1 MLKKKINSIETYKKT
16 PICFDNSFVQL
27 GEKFYAKLNPTPVE
41 QPKIVKLNDELA
53 NNLGIDLEMLNL
65 EDWASIFS
73 GNRILPGAE
82 PLAMV
87 YAGHQFGHFVPQLG
101 DGRAILLGEVIDNSS
116 FRNDIQLK
124 GSGLTPFSRQGDGR
138 AALGPVL
145 REYIVSEAM
154 HALGIPT
161 TRSLCAVTTGEPVY
175 RETVLPGAV
184 LTRVASGHVR
194 TGTFQYFALRGDE
207 KAINKLANYVID
219 RHYPEVKEAPNPY
232 LKLLEDVMDRHARL
246 VTQWLHVGFIHGVM
260 NTDNMALSGETI
272 DYGPCAFMDTF
283 NRTQVFSSIDHSG
296 RYSYGNQPQ
305 IVQWNLARL
314 AETILPLIDKKQ
326 ESAAELAKEVIEVYS
341 ERFQEYWFSG
351 MRQKLGFLTS
361 EPEDEILIQ
370 SLLNTMQENEAD
382 FTLTFRRLCDA
393 AFDKKMDRNLRK
405 LFKDAGAY
413 DKWSKSWRN
422 RLSRESGPPEE
433 LTKLMRKVN
442 PAVIPRNHRVEQ
454 ALNAAVEHLDY
465 EPFEKLVEVL
475 SSPYEELEGQN
486 EFMLPPKP
494 EEHVMQTF
502 CGT

>member
-1 MLKKKINSIETYKKT
+1 MQTSRKN
-16 PICFDNSFVQL
+16 PIYFNNSFVKL
-27 GEKFYAKLNPTPVE
+27 GEKFFAKLNPTPVE
-41 QPKIVKLNDELA
+41 QPKIVKLNEELS
-53 NNLGIDLEMLNL
+53 NKLGIDLEMLEL

-73 GNRILPGAE
+73 GNRILPGSE

-87 YAGHQFGHFVPQLG
+87 YAGHQFGHLVPQLG

-116 FRNDIQLK
+116 IRNDIQLK
-124 GSGLTPFSRQGDGR
+124 GSGITPFSRQGDGR

-154 HALGIPT
+154 NALDIPT
-161 TRSLCAVTTGEPVY
+161 TRSLCAVTSGEPVY

-207 KAINKLANYVID
+207 KAITKLANYVID
-219 RHYPEVKEAPNPY
+219 RNYPEVKESPNTY
-232 LKLLEDVMDRHARL
+232 LKLLENVMDRHARL
-246 VTQWLHVGFIHGVM
+246 VSKWLHVGFIHGVM

-272 DYGPCAFMDTF
+272 DYGPCAFMDSF
-283 NRTQVFSSIDHSG
+283 NKTQVFSSIDHSG

-314 AETILPLIDKKQ
+314 AETILPLIHKKQ
-326 ESAAELAKEVIEVYS
+326 ESAVEMAKEVIELYS
-341 ERFQEYWFSG
+341 ERFKEFWLSG
-351 MRQKLGFLTS
+351 MRQKLGLFNS
-361 EPEDEILIQ
+361 EPEDENLIE
-370 SLLNTMQENEAD
+370 SLLNIMHENESD
-382 FTLTFRRLCDA
+382 FTLTFRWLCDA
-393 AFDKKMDRNLRK
+393 AFDKKNNKNLRT

-413 DKWSKSWRN
+413 DNWSKSWRS
-422 RLSRESGPPEE
+422 RLSRESASPEE
-433 LTKLMRKVN
+433 RVKLMRKVN

-454 ALNAAVEHLDY
+454 ALNAAVENLDFG
-465 EPFEKLVEVL
+465 PFERLVDVL
-475 SSPYEELEGQN
+475 SSPYEEMKEKD

-494 EEHVMQTF
+494 GEHILQTF

>member
-1 MLKKKINSIETYKKT
+1 MQTSRKN
-16 PICFDNSFVQL
+16 PIYFNNSFVQL

-41 QPKIVKLNDELA
+41 QPKIVKLNEELS
-53 NNLGIDLEMLNL
+53 NKLGIDLEMLEL

-73 GNRILPGAE
+73 GNRILPGSE

-87 YAGHQFGHFVPQLG
+87 YAGHQFGHLVPQLG

-116 FRNDIQLK
+116 IRNDIQLK
-124 GSGLTPFSRQGDGR
+124 GSGITPFSRQGDGR

-154 HALGIPT
+154 NALDIPT
-161 TRSLCAVTTGEPVY
+161 TRSLCAVTSGEPVY

-207 KAINKLANYVID
+207 KAITKLANYVID
-219 RHYPEVKEAPNPY
+219 RHYPEVKESPNTY
-232 LKLLEDVMDRHARL
+232 LKLLENVMDRHARL
-246 VTQWLHVGFIHGVM
+246 VSKWLHVGFIHGVM

-272 DYGPCAFMDTF
+272 DYGPCAFMDSF
-283 NRTQVFSSIDHSG
+283 NKTQVFSSIDHSG

-314 AETILPLIDKKQ
+314 AETILPLIDKNQ
-326 ESAAELAKEVIEVYS
+326 ESAVEMAKEVIELYS
-341 ERFQEYWFSG
+341 ERFKEFWLSG
-351 MRQKLGFLTS
+351 MRQKLGLFNS
-361 EPEDEILIQ
+361 EPEDENLIE
-370 SLLNTMQENEAD
+370 SLLNIMHENEAD
-382 FTLTFRRLCDA
+382 FTLTFRWLCDA
-393 AFDKKMDRNLRK
+393 AFDKKNNKNLRT

-413 DKWSKSWRN
+413 DNWSESWRS
-422 RLSRESGPPEE
+422 RLSRESASPEE
-433 LTKLMRKVN
+433 RVKLMRNVN

-454 ALNAAVEHLDY
+454 ALNAAVENLDFG
-465 EPFEKLVEVL
+465 PFERLVDVL
-475 SSPYEELEGQN
+475 SSPYEEMKEKD
-486 EFMLPPKP
+486 EFMLPPKQG
-494 EEHVMQTF
+494 EHVLQTF

>member
-1 MLKKKINSIETYKKT
+1 MQTSRKN
-16 PICFDNSFVQL
+16 PIYFNNSFVQL

-41 QPKIVKLNDELA
+41 QPKIVKLNEELS
-53 NNLGIDLEMLNL
+53 NKLGIDLEMLEL

-73 GNRILPGAE
+73 GNRILPGSE

-87 YAGHQFGHFVPQLG
+87 YAGHQFGHLVPQLG

-116 FRNDIQLK
+116 IRNDIQLK
-124 GSGLTPFSRQGDGR
+124 GSGITPFSRQGDGR

-154 HALGIPT
+154 NALDIPT
-161 TRSLCAVTTGEPVY
+161 TRSLCAVTSGEPVY

-207 KAINKLANYVID
+207 KAITKLANYVID
-219 RHYPEVKEAPNPY
+219 RNYPEVKESPNTY
-232 LKLLEDVMDRHARL
+232 LKLLENVMDRHARL
-246 VTQWLHVGFIHGVM
+246 VSKWLHVGFIHGVM

-272 DYGPCAFMDTF
+272 DYGPCAFMDSF
-283 NRTQVFSSIDHSG
+283 NKTQVFSSIDHSG

-326 ESAAELAKEVIEVYS
+326 ESAVEMAKEVIELYS
-341 ERFQEYWFSG
+341 ERFKEFWLSG
-351 MRQKLGFLTS
+351 MRQKLGLFNS
-361 EPEDEILIQ
+361 EQEDENLIE
-370 SLLNTMQENEAD
+370 SLLNIMHENEAD
-382 FTLTFRRLCDA
+382 FTLTFRWLCDA
-393 AFDKKMDRNLRK
+393 AFDKKNNTNLRN

-413 DKWSKSWRN
+413 DNWSESWRS
-422 RLSRESGPPEE
+422 RLSRESVSPEE
-433 LTKLMRKVN
+433 RVKLMRKVN
-442 PAVIPRNHRVEQ
+442 PSVIPRNHRVEQ
-454 ALNAAVEHLDY
+454 ALNAAVENLDFG
-465 EPFEKLVEVL
+465 PFERLVDVL
-475 SSPYEELEGQN
+475 SSPYEEMKEKD
-486 EFMLPPKP
+486 EFMLPPKQG
-494 EEHVMQTF
+494 EHVLQTF

>member
-1 MLKKKINSIETYKKT
+1 MQTSRKN
-16 PICFDNSFVQL
+16 PIYFNNSFVKL

-41 QPKIVKLNDELA
+41 QPKIVKLNEELS
-53 NNLGIDLEMLNL
+53 NKLGIDLEMLEL

-73 GNRILPGAE
+73 GNRILPGSE

-87 YAGHQFGHFVPQLG
+87 YAGHQFGHLVPQLG

-116 FRNDIQLK
+116 IRNDIQLK
-124 GSGLTPFSRQGDGR
+124 GSGTTPFSRQGDGR

-154 HALGIPT
+154 NALDIPT
-161 TRSLCAVTTGEPVY
+161 TRSLCAVTSGEPVY

-207 KAINKLANYVID
+207 KAITKLANYVID
-219 RHYPEVKEAPNPY
+219 RNYPEVKESPNTY
-232 LKLLEDVMDRHARL
+232 LKLLENVMDRHARL
-246 VTQWLHVGFIHGVM
+246 VSKWLHVGFIHGVM

-272 DYGPCAFMDTF
+272 DYGPCAFMDSF
-283 NRTQVFSSIDHSG
+283 NKTQVFSSIDHSG

-314 AETILPLIDKKQ
+314 AETILPLIHKKQ
-326 ESAAELAKEVIEVYS
+326 ESAVEMAKEVIELYS
-341 ERFQEYWFSG
+341 ERFKEFWLSG
-351 MRQKLGFLTS
+351 MRQKLGLFNS
-361 EPEDEILIQ
+361 EPEDENLIE
-370 SLLNTMQENEAD
+370 SLLNIMHENESD
-382 FTLTFRRLCDA
+382 FTLTFRWLCDA
-393 AFDKKMDRNLRK
+393 AFDKKNNKNLRN
-405 LFKDAGAY
+405 LFKDAGAF
-413 DKWSKSWRN
+413 DNWSESWRS
-422 RLSRESGPPEE
+422 RLSRESASLEE
-433 LTKLMRKVN
+433 RVKLMRKVN

-454 ALNAAVEHLDY
+454 ALNAAVENLDFG
-465 EPFEKLVEVL
+465 PFERLVDVL
-475 SSPYEELEGQN
+475 SSPYEEMKEKD

-494 EEHVMQTF
+494 GEHILQTF